1 MPKTIARDLL
11 RVSAFIPETSPLI
24 EKVVDRAW
32 WWADDVFVVSD
43 QTLEAETFHDRTMT
57 WEGIWQEFENRLE
70 LKEGDYVVWLEP
82 TEILVNSDALRP
94 AIRYNPDKVIGFN
107 RYLMVDEDNYSL
119 YKPPGRVFPVF
130 PYRPGGL
137 FFENILH
144 TLRGPDYVANIPRM
158 AVSATDMLDY
168 RFFTPEGREFYADL
182 YGEPR
187 LRNIHYMATAKWT
200 GGGLL

>member
-24 EKVVDRAW
+24 EKIVDRAW
-32 WWADDVFVVSD
+32 WWADDVFVVSN
-43 QTLEAETFHDRTMT
+43 QTLEAETFFDETMS
-57 WEGIWQEFENRLE
+57 WSGIWGEFEKRLE

-107 RYLMVDEDNYSL
+107 RYTMVDEEHYSL

-130 PYRPGGL
+130 PYKPGGL
-137 FFENILH
+137 FFENVV
-144 TLRGPDYVANIPRM
+144 RGPDYVAKLPKM

-168 RFFTPEGREFYADL
+168 RFSTPEQREFYASL

-187 LRNIHYMATAKWT
+187 LTNIHYMATQKWDK
-200 GGGLL
+200 GGLL